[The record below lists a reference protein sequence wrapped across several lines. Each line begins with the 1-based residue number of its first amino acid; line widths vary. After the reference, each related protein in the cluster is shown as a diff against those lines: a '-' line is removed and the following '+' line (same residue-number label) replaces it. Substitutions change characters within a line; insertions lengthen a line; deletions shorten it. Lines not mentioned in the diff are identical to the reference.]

1 MADARV
7 LVLGAS
13 GGQGGAVV
21 DALLA
26 RGRKVRALLRD
37 RAGRSAYRLAEQ
49 GVDVV
54 AGSFED
60 TESLVVAMQG
70 VSGVFALTTPFEA
83 GVHAEVSQ
91 GRAIVTAA
99 RRAQVPH
106 LLFSSVA
113 GAGQHTGVPHFESKA
128 VIEHEITTAG
138 VPYTILGPTYFFDNA
153 LGGADQI
160 LGGLLELP
168 LPSDRPLQQLARP
181 DLGAFAAEVL
191 THPDRYL
198 SKRIELAGDAPTPA
212 QMATALSGALGRPVR
227 HEPVPLDAIANPD
240 MHAMWEFLNGPAY
253 QVDIAALRA
262 AYPHLSWTS
271 FADWAS
277 HTLAAAS

>member
-7 LVLGAS
+7 LVLGAA

-26 RGRKVRALLRD
+26 RGRSVRALLRD
-37 RAGRSAYRLAEQ
+37 PASRSARRLAEQ
-49 GVDVV
+49 DVEVV
-54 AGSFED
+54 AGSFDD
-60 TESLVVAMQG
+60 TESLAVAMQG

-83 GVHAEVSQ
+83 GVQAEVRQ
-91 GRAIVTAA
+91 GRAIVAA
-99 RRAQVPH
+99 ASQARVPH

-113 GAGQHTGVPHFESKA
+113 GANQHTGVPHFDSKA
-128 VIEHEITTAG
+128 VIESEIVTAG

-160 LGGLLELP
+160 LAGVLELP
-168 LPSDRPLQQLARP
+168 LSSDRPLQQLARP

-191 THPDRYL
+191 AHPDRYL
-198 SKRIELAGDAPTPA
+198 SKRIELASDAPTPA

-227 HEPVPLDAIANPD
+227 YEPVPLDAIGNLD
-240 MHAMWEFLNGPAY
+240 MHAMWEFLNGPGY
-253 QVDIAALRA
+253 QVDITALHDA
-262 AYPHLSWTS
+262 HPHLSWTS

-277 HTLAAAS
+277 HAFEAAS